1 MRYKCHGTCGHWLDR
16 SRFSAEEWQKKEQM
30 CKGCARC
37 KYTIVGRA
45 DFSAAK
51 LCEIDDRKNP
61 MLLQWEIERMLP
73 ERSCHVRVRGSAAS
87 SSVLQCK
94 TFRDSNGSPF
104 EYIQVHA
111 SFGNGSL
118 VTGMTWVADQCWY
131 PALCWLAGTKRIGK
145 GKNGLGALMTASS
158 ANDLNLLIVPA
169 GWRLQRIVDKD
180 AIKLFTMVTTGAYMI
195 ACTVLD
201 LTGNRHDHWL
211 AYDAN
216 RAILYESCLG
226 GLVEFDADDLQT
238 DVRIDSAGKEHRR
251 LTKHAKTR
259 LANLKV
265 ELRIV
270 AYNQVFQLWRLKSMQ
285 HELGTT
291 PAPKFE
297 RKTPC
302 FRAGKRKR

>member
-1 MRYKCHGTCGHWLDR
+1 MLSQVSSLSQSVR
-16 SRFSAEEWQKKEQM
+16 STLAQ
-30 CKGCARC
+30 
-37 KYTIVGRA
+37 T
-45 DFSAAK
+45 
-51 LCEIDDRKNP
+51 
-61 MLLQWEIERMLP
+61 
-73 ERSCHVRVRGSAAS
+73 
-87 SSVLQCK
+87 
-94 TFRDSNGSPF
+94 
-104 EYIQVHA
+104 
-111 SFGNGSL
+111 L
-118 VTGMTWVADQCWY
+118 VT
-131 PALCWLAGTKRIGK
+131 
-145 GKNGLGALMTASS
+145 
-158 ANDLNLLIVPA
+158 
-169 GWRLQRIVDKD
+169 
-180 AIKLFTMVTTGAYMI
+180 
-195 ACTVLD
+195 
-201 LTGNRHDHWL
+201 
-211 AYDAN
+211 
-216 RAILYESCLG
+216 ESCKISR